1 MLIGI
6 EASRAN
12 KPGKTGVEWYAWHV
26 IQELKKLTP
35 GDKNSWILY
44 TNAILQGGLEALPE
58 NWFEVR
64 AKWPFPFGWTQFRMA
79 WEMVQRHVD
88 VLFLPGTTMPRVIPK
103 KTVVTIHD
111 MGFHHLPELYKKRQ
125 IHIHEIAVR
134 EAVKRAARIITVS
147 EFTGRD
153 LVQTYGAD
161 PSRIAITPLGVD
173 HDLYRPIADVSAI
186 DECLTRHHLSR
197 PFFMTVGRIEAKKNI
212 LTLIKAFTEF
222 KTRRG
227 IGDPYKLA
235 LVGIP
240 GFGYDAIKRAIAA
253 SSAKDDIVELGYVAE
268 ADKPL
273 LLNAASALI
282 HPSKYEGF
290 GIPLLEAMACG
301 CPVLSSTAASLPEV
315 AGDGNALFFSPDDT
329 EAMIAQMEMVVSDA
343 ETVARLKVA
352 GLTRAAGFTWEQTA
366 KLTLPVL
373 TAW

>member
-12 KPGKTGVEWYAWHV
+12 KPAKTGVEWYAWHV

-64 AKWPFPFGWTQFRMA
+64 AKWPFPFGWTQFRLA
-79 WEMVQRHVD
+79 WEMIHRPTD
-88 VLFLPGTTMPRVIPK
+88 VLFIPGSTMPRVIPK

-125 IHIHEIAVR
+125 VHIHEIAVR

-173 HDLYRPIADVSAI
+173 HELYRPTNDAAAV
-186 DECLTRHHLSR
+186 DECLMRHHLSR
-197 PFFMTVGRIEAKKNI
+197 PFFMTVGRIEAKKN
-212 LTLIKAFTEF
+212 LVTLIKAFTDF
-222 KTRRG
+222 KSRRG
-227 IGDPYKLA
+227 IGDPYKLVLA
-235 LVGIP
+235 GIP
-240 GFGYDAIKRAIAA
+240 GFGYDAVKKAIAA
-253 SSAKDDIVELGYVAE
+253 SSVARDIIELGYLPE

-273 LLNAASALI
+273 LLSAASALI

-290 GIPLLEAMACG
+290 GIPVVEAMACG
-301 CPVLSSTAASLPEV
+301 CPVLSSNATSLPEV
-315 AGDGNALFFSPDDT
+315 IGEGNGILFSPDDT
-329 EAMIAQMEMVVSDA
+329 ESMVAAMQRIISDD
-343 ETVARLKVA
+343 ELVTRLKAA
-352 GLTRAAGFTWEQTA
+352 GIARAAGFTWEQTA

>member
-12 KPGKTGVEWYAWHV
+12 KPAKTGVEWYAWHV
-26 IQELKKLTP
+26 IQELKRLTP

-58 NWFEVR
+58 NWYEVR
-64 AKWPFPFGWTQFRMA
+64 AKWPFPFGWTQFRLA
-79 WEMVQRHVD
+79 WEMIHRPTD
-88 VLFLPGTTMPRVIPK
+88 VLFVPGSTMPRIVPK

-111 MGFHHLPELYKKRQ
+111 MGFHHLPKLYKKRQ
-125 IHIHEIAVR
+125 VHIHEIAVR
-134 EAVKRAARIITVS
+134 EAVKRATRIITVS

-153 LVQTYGAD
+153 LVQSYGAD

-173 HDLYRPIADVSAI
+173 HGLYRPITDVAAI
-186 DECLTRHHLSR
+186 EECLTRHHLSR

-212 LTLIKAFTEF
+212 LMLINAFTQF
-222 KTRRG
+222 KARQG
-227 IGDPYKLA
+227 IGSPYKLVLA
-235 LVGIP
+235 GIP
-240 GFGYDAIKRAIAA
+240 GFGYEEVKRAIAA
-253 SSAKDDIVELGYVAE
+253 SPVKDDIKELGYLAE

-290 GIPLLEAMACG
+290 GIPVLEAMACG
-301 CPVLSSTAASLPEV
+301 CPVLTSTAASLPEV
-315 AGDGNALFFSPDDT
+315 AGEGNALFFSPDDV
-329 EAMIAQMEMVVSDA
+329 EALIAQMQHVVSDDA
-343 ETVARLKVA
+343 VVTKLKEA
-352 GLTRAAGFTWEQTA
+352 GIARAAGFTWEQTA

>member
-1 MLIGI
+1 
-6 EASRAN
+6 
-12 KPGKTGVEWYAWHV
+12 
-26 IQELKKLTP
+26 
-35 GDKNSWILY
+35 LY
-44 TNAILQGGLEALPE
+44 TNAILQGGLETLPE

-79 WEMVQRHVD
+79 WEMVQRHID

-173 HDLYRPIADVSAI
+173 HTLYRPITDAAMI
-186 DECLTRHHLSR
+186 DECLARHHVSR

-212 LTLIKAFTEF
+212 LSLIKAFTEF

-227 IGDPYKLA
+227 IGDPHQLV

-253 SSAKDDIVELGYVAE
+253 STAKSDIIELGYVPE
-268 ADKPL
+268 TDKPL

-290 GIPLLEAMACG
+290 GIPVLEAMACA
-301 CPVLSSTAASLPEV
+301 CPVLSSNAASLPEV
-315 AGDGNALFFSPDDT
+315 AGEGNALFFSPDDT
-329 EAMIAQMEMVVSDA
+329 EALIAQMQTVVSDA
-343 ETVARLKVA
+343 ETVTKLKAA